1 MATRDY
7 AKRGRK
13 PRAKG
18 RKAASKPA
26 FPWLRL
32 VLVIALIGGF
42 GYFLW
47 SIQGASDGQP
57 VADTP
62 VAVPVTKPKPAK
74 AEPALPEKPQETWEY
89 IETLPEKEVE
99 VEVPK
104 QELGGPYQMQCGSF
118 RKQSQAEAMK
128 AKIAFMGMESQVR
141 RTTGS
146 NGVWFRV
153 VLGPYERKRVAESE
167 RHKVQRGGINGCQ
180 IWLWN

>member
-13 PRAKG
+13 PRSRG
-18 RKAASKPA
+18 RRAAARPP

-32 VLVIALIGGF
+32 VLVLALITGF

-47 SIQGASDGQP
+47 SIQGASDDAPVQP
-57 VADTP
+57 EAEIVKP
-62 VAVPVTKPKPAK
+62 QPKPKPK
-74 AEPALPEKPQETWEY
+74 PESALPEKPQETWEY

-104 QELGGPYQMQCGSF
+104 QQLGGPYQMQCGSF
-118 RKQSQAEAMK
+118 RKQGQAEEMK
-128 AKIAFMGMESQVR
+128 ARIAFMGLESQVR
-141 RTTGS
+141 RTQGS
-146 NGVWFRV
+146 NGVWYRV
-153 VLGPYERKRVAESE
+153 VLGPYERKRVAESD
-167 RHKVQRGGINGCQ
+167 RHTLQRGGINGCQ